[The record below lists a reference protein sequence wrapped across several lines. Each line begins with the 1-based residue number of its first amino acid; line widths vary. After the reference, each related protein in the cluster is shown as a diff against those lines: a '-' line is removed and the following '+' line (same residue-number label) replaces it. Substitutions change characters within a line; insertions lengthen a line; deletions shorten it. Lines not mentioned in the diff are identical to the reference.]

1 MSKTATE
8 DSVLDKEIFNIL
20 IEGSTQK
27 SSSVDCMMLLPSS
40 LEGVTHKTSPPFDDA
55 KDTDLNKILYHRSI
69 LTRTVPRIVVQC
81 KTN

>member
-55 KDTDLNKILYHRSI
+55 KDTYLNKI
-69 LTRTVPRIVVQC
+69 
-81 KTN
+81 